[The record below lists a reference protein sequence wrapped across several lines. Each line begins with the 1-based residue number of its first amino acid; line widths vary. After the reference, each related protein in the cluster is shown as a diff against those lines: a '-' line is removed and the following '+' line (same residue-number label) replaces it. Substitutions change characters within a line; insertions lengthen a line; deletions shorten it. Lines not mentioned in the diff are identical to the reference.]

1 MLEKLF
7 PYCSDSLAN
16 VLKEPMVSELKA
28 FPQSGGT
35 VGSGQKSLDDKS
47 CDSSAKANCIILQF
61 FILFNMAQME
71 RMKCPLRFPSNL
83 SLM

>member
-47 CDSSAKANCIILQF
+47 CDSS
-61 FILFNMAQME
+61 
-71 RMKCPLRFPSNL
+71 RGTDG
-83 SLM
+83 